1 MFSLPAPFT
10 CSWHITPALIDHYG
24 HVNNVAYVKQ
34 IETVAWLHSNNLG
47 LSIEQYKAL
56 DRGMAIRT
64 HHLEYHHPLHL
75 DDTVTCATWITLCDG
90 KASLHRRFEM
100 VNLNTGQCVFSA
112 QTQFICIALST
123 GKIKRMPPV
132 FTEAYSRAYRQ
143 VKDHV

>member
-75 DDTVTCATWITLCDG
+75 DDTVTCATWITYVTAKPLYIDVLRWLISIQVSACLAH
-90 KASLHRRFEM
+90 KHNLFVLHY
-100 VNLNTGQCVFSA
+100 
-112 QTQFICIALST
+112 
-123 GKIKRMPPV
+123 PP
-132 FTEAYSRAYRQ
+132 E
-143 VKDHV
+143 K